1 MAISIGGNPPP
12 PPISPLTDHPDDGCT
27 RRWNYHRLTLWH
39 LFVPVVV
46 ALLYMGVVDGGLKPN
61 VAHQEAEAKRSYRA
75 KEPLSLPLH
84 DLLLNW
90 AEVECGTTIPP
101 SVHIPAFP
109 HLTSSPYT
117 EVKSLDAPSY
127 LPPPFSWIRIAMS
140 WCLVDTYPTSALQR
154 MVAAGPPYYTLTR
167 GTPSGY
173 TGGMYD
179 AYGLGVFGSLF
190 RWLATP
196 NRVFK
201 HLKWFFYPF
210 QGEKHAQARDRQMEM
225 NSEPFILS
233 GGGRGVYLTEPSDTD
248 IVLAIPNRCHITA
261 DFSVRTLLQGERKRK
276 SCRCLQLCRRF

>member
-101 SVHIPAFP
+101 SVHTTCKHQFHHHPREHTFQRRRELGIPR
-109 HLTSSPYT
+109 LS
-117 EVKSLDAPSY
+117 
-127 LPPPFSWIRIAMS
+127 R
-140 WCLVDTYPTSALQR
+140 Q
-154 MVAAGPPYYTLTR
+154 
-167 GTPSGY
+167 
-173 TGGMYD
+173 
-179 AYGLGVFGSLF
+179 
-190 RWLATP
+190 
-196 NRVFK
+196 
-201 HLKWFFYPF
+201 KW
-210 QGEKHAQARDRQMEM
+210 
-225 NSEPFILS
+225 
-233 GGGRGVYLTEPSDTD
+233 
-248 IVLAIPNRCHITA
+248 
-261 DFSVRTLLQGERKRK
+261 
-276 SCRCLQLCRRF
+276 